1 MRKIIGLIIIFF
13 IINSNALAKVR
24 KFECDY
30 VKNTDAGFVG
40 YKNDK
45 KKEFK
50 YIIIEVDTNKIN
62 IKISS
67 KLDGQKEKKFK
78 PIVIKQSGTFLTYQ
92 FPGDNNTYNFSHGS
106 NEFSVSRASPAPQY
120 QAKCIAKKGSEIKTK
135 KVKYKNLKT
144 NEKKYVFSKSFY
156 SIFKSFRLKKKD
168 QTLFKKI
175 KYIQTTENNSLW
187 GKMGC
192 PFDNHKCNTD
202 PKNYD
207 AHIFLATYSTGKT
220 IEFIV
225 EDSYKKNKAEKLA
238 IKYAIMIGQLP
249 TFLINGYCFNKIN
262 EDLTIDGFS
271 DPTCNKGVNKIRI
284 HKGVKFMF
292 AEPKKNLFVIYPEN
306 LNKTSS
312 NIRWITLVH
321 ELAHVS
327 LVSLL
332 NNNTWSN
339 LKFKDEYTYVTK
351 YAGTNLSE
359 DLAETGVAWVALR
372 CMNKTS
378 KKHRKKILEGIPN
391 RIKLL
396 DSLKLNTEPTKC
408 EF

>member
-40 YKNDK
+40 YKKDK

-78 PIVIKQSGTFLTYQ
+78 PIVIKQSGTFLTYR
-92 FPGDNNTYNFSHGS
+92 FPGDTNTYNFSYGS
-106 NEFSVSRASPAPQY
+106 NEFSVLRASPAPQH

-144 NEKKYVFSKSFY
+144 NEKKYVFKNFSDNLRH
-156 SIFKSFRLKKKD
+156 FKMKKKD
-168 QTLFKKI
+168 PTLFRKLEYLK
-175 KYIQTTENNSLW
+175 TTENNSLS
-187 GKMGC
+187 GQMGC
-192 PFDNHKCNTD
+192 SFQKHACS
-202 PKNYD
+202 PKTKQYD
-207 AHIFLATYSTGKT
+207 AHIFLATYSSGKT
-220 IEFIV
+220 IEFV
-225 EDSYKKNKAEKLA
+225 VDDRYKKKRAEKLA
-238 IKYAIMIGQLP
+238 LKYAIMIGQLP

-271 DPTCNKGVNKIRI
+271 DPNCTKGINKIRI
-284 HKGVKFMF
+284 HKGEKFMF
-292 AEPKKNLFVIYPEN
+292 AEPKNNLFVIYPEN
-306 LNKTSS
+306 LSKTSS

-327 LVSLL
+327 IVSL
-332 NNNTWSN
+332 
-339 LKFKDEYTYVTK
+339 
-351 YAGTNLSE
+351 
-359 DLAETGVAWVALR
+359 
-372 CMNKTS
+372 
-378 KKHRKKILEGIPN
+378 
-391 RIKLL
+391 
-396 DSLKLNTEPTKC
+396 
-408 EF
+408 

>member
-1 MRKIIGLIIIFF
+1 MRKIIGFIIIFF

-40 YKNDK
+40 YKTDK

-92 FPGDNNTYNFSHGS
+92 FPGDNNTYNFSYGS
-106 NEFSVSRASPAPQY
+106 NEFSVLRASPASQH

-144 NEKKYVFSKSFY
+144 IEKKYVFKNFSDNLRH
-156 SIFKSFRLKKKD
+156 FKIKKKD
-168 QTLFKKI
+168 PTLFRKLEYLK
-175 KYIQTTENNSLW
+175 TTENNSLS
-187 GKMGC
+187 GQMGC
-192 PFDNHKCNTD
+192 SFQKHACS
-202 PKNYD
+202 PKTKQYD
-207 AHIFLATYSTGKT
+207 AHIFLATYSSGKT
-220 IEFIV
+220 IEFV
-225 EDSYKKNKAEKLA
+225 VDDRYKKKRAEKLA
-238 IKYAIMIGQLP
+238 LKYAIMIGQLP

-271 DPTCNKGVNKIRI
+271 DPNCTKGINKIRI

-292 AEPKKNLFVIYPEN
+292 AEPKNNLFVIYPEN
-306 LNKTSS
+306 LSKTSS

-339 LKFKDEYTYVTK
+339 LSLKDEYTHVTK

-359 DLAETGVAWVALR
+359 DLAESGVAWVALR
-372 CMNKTS
+372 CMKKTS

-396 DSLKLNTEPTKC
+396 DSLKINTEPMKC